1 MIRVETQA
9 MNKIKVTNPEN
20 QTFEVEV
27 LDIFTV
33 TGYEDKDYILYSLG
47 EEIDAD
53 NEQAYVSILKQEG
66 DNYSLVEIQDEKEWE
81 TVQKAIQEEFEMEG

>member
-66 DNYSLVEIQDEKEWE
+66 NNYSLVEIQDEKEWE

>member
-1 MIRVETQA
+1 

>member
-53 NEQAYVSILKQEG
+53 NEQAYVSILKPEG

>member
-66 DNYSLVEIQDEKEWE
+66 DNYSLVEIHDEKEWE

>member
-9 MNKIKVTNPEN
+9 INKIKVTNSEN

-47 EEIDAD
+47 EEVDSD

-66 DNYSLVEIQDEKEWE
+66 ENYSLIEIQDANEWE
-81 TVQKAIQEEFEMEG
+81 TVQNAIQEEIEMEG

>member
-53 NEQAYVSILKQEG
+53 NEQAYVFS
-66 DNYSLVEIQDEKEWE
+66 
-81 TVQKAIQEEFEMEG
+81 